1 MMIAIGRDTYDIS
14 QNLFDLT
21 EASVVLLDLT
31 SLDRDCHTCCI
42 VSKVRGLIRKIRR
55 NAYFVT
61 EIKIYLEECS
71 SRNSNVAVKPGQPQF
86 ETRRPMAQGHSAACT
101 SALVL

>member
-1 MMIAIGRDTYDIS
+1 MIAIGRDTYDIS

-42 VSKVRGLIRKIRR
+42 VSKVRGLIRKKLR
-55 NAYFVT
+55 NSYFVT
-61 EIKIYLEECS
+61 KSES
-71 SRNSNVAVKPGQPQF
+71 SF
-86 ETRRPMAQGHSAACT
+86 
-101 SALVL
+101 SALSTRKTLLRLLRFIHPIFHKLNFAL

>member
-42 VSKVRGLIRKIRR
+42 VSKVRGLIQKIRR

-61 EIKIYLEECS
+61 EIKIYL
-71 SRNSNVAVKPGQPQF
+71 

>member
-1 MMIAIGRDTYDIS
+1 MIAIGRDTYDMS
-14 QNLFDLT
+14 QKLFDLT

-42 VSKVRGLIRKIRR
+42 VSKVRGLIQKIRR

-61 EIKIYLEECS
+61 EIKIYLE
-71 SRNSNVAVKPGQPQF
+71 
-86 ETRRPMAQGHSAACT
+86 TRWPMAQGHSAACT

>member
-55 NAYFVT
+55 NVYFVT
-61 EIKIYLEECS
+61 EIKIYLRHAGRWLKGIAQPVQARWSCD
-71 SRNSNVAVKPGQPQF
+71 AVRSLG
-86 ETRRPMAQGHSAACT
+86 
-101 SALVL
+101 LL

>member
-14 QNLFDLT
+14 QKLFDLT
-21 EASVVLLDLT
+21 EVLLDLT

-42 VSKVRGLIRKIRR
+42 VSKVRGLIQKIRR

-61 EIKIYLEECS
+61 EITIYLEECS
-71 SRNSNVAVKPGQPQF
+71 SRNSNVAVKP
-86 ETRRPMAQGHSAACT
+86 
-101 SALVL
+101 

>member
-21 EASVVLLDLT
+21 EASVVLPDLT
-31 SLDRDCHTCCI
+31 WLDRDCHTCCI
-42 VSKVRGLIRKIRR
+42 VSKVRGLIQKIRR

-61 EIKIYLEECS
+61 EIKIYL
-71 SRNSNVAVKPGQPQF
+71 

>member
-1 MMIAIGRDTYDIS
+1 MIAIGRDTFDIG
-14 QNLFDLT
+14 QKLFDFT
-21 EASVVLLDLT
+21 EASMVLLDLT

-42 VSKVRGLIRKIRR
+42 VSKVRGLIQKIRR

-61 EIKIYLEECS
+61 EIKIYL
-71 SRNSNVAVKPGQPQF
+71 